1 MRSVRPFVTGLLLLT
16 LAMFEV
22 GTASAAGPPARPYPQ
37 HTLAVTL
44 DPATHTVTVTDTV
57 IPADGAPAPEGF
69 LLNKALRVTDS
80 EPAVEEVPLGDTRPF
95 YGNNTGAPAD
105 EAARLARWRFKAQPA
120 GGRFRVT
127 YTGVVNDAL
136 RSQQEEY
143 ARGFKET
150 TGLVGAEGVYLC
162 GATAWYPQIA
172 PGLLTFEID
181 AQGPAAWQLI
191 SQGAGSSGDGKGHAH
206 WSSPEPMDE
215 IYLVGGPL
223 RVWRDTAGSVETL
236 AYLHDD
242 DAATARKY
250 LDATAQYLEMYRG
263 LIGPY
268 PYGKFA
274 LVENFW
280 ETGYGMPSFT
290 LLGKEIIRF
299 PFILS
304 SSYPH
309 EILHNWWG
317 NSVFV
322 DYESG
327 NWCEGLTAYLADHL
341 VQEQRGQGALYR
353 RNTLQKYRD
362 YVRTANDFPLTEF
375 RGRYSAATEAIGYGR
390 MLMGAHML
398 RRQLG
403 DDGFR
408 RFVAQLYKTQR
419 GKRASFADLQAVAEK
434 VAGRPLARFF
444 KDLAA
449 RAGAPVLGVAGAK
462 VERTAAGW
470 NVSGRLVQT
479 QAEDA
484 FAVDVPLVVQTVG
497 ANAGTTVSMTAKDAA
512 FSIETK
518 DEPLVLHVD
527 PAFDVF
533 RRLDP
538 RESPPALSML
548 FGESRV
554 TAVLPSASPD
564 EAAKFRELLKGWESP
579 SQAFDV
585 VTDDAVTE
593 LPTGRSV
600 WILGRANRLAAKA
613 FAHEPRFV
621 RTADG
626 VSFDGESVATANH
639 SIVAVVRHPAN
650 PDKAIGWIAVDPA
663 AAFAGLGR
671 KLPHYGKYSYLA
683 FEGAEPANML
693 KGEWAASDSPLRVDL
708 RPTARPTKV
717 PALKLAP
724 EKALAELPPVF
735 SAKNLAAHVAYL
747 AAPEREGRGV
757 GTAGLEAAAAYLEQQ
772 FRTLG
777 LEPLGANGSYAQ
789 PFTIA
794 NGPGGKPA
802 AVRNLVG
809 VLRGTKKEWAGQSVL
824 VSAHYDHLGR
834 GWPEAHKEFA
844 GQLHPGA
851 DDNAS
856 GVAVLL
862 ELARV
867 LAAGEKPQRSIVFAL
882 FSAEEAGALGA
893 AHYAEAP
900 PAEFP
905 LAKLFANVNLDTVGR
920 LGAGK
925 VQVLGTGT
933 ASEWVHIVRGGSF
946 VTGVESASISGNDE
960 ASDQRVF
967 IARGI
972 PAVQFFTGPHDDY
985 HRPGDTVDKVDVPGM
1000 VKVAALAKEAVAYLA
1015 ERPEPLGV
1023 TIKGAGAGPGAAA
1036 GAAAGAGAPGAE
1048 GAPKPPRR
1056 VTFGVVPDFAFTG
1069 TGVRLGG
1076 TTPGS
1081 PAEKAGLKEGD
1092 VITKLDGKPLA
1103 SLADFGAALRGMSAG
1118 QSVVVTYTRDGKEQ
1132 TVPVTVIER

>member
-1 MRSVRPFVTGLLLLT
+1 MRTARPLVTGLLFLT
-16 LAMFEV
+16 LAVHGF
-22 GTASAAGPPARPYPQ
+22 AAAPAAAATSPPARPYP
-37 HTLAVTL
+37 HHALTVAL
-44 DPATHTVTVTDTV
+44 DPATHVVTVTDTV
-57 IPADGAPAPEGF
+57 TPADGAPFPEGF
-69 LLNKALRVTDS
+69 LLNKALRVTS
-80 EPAVEEVPLGDTRPF
+80 AEPAVEEVPLGDTRPF
-95 YGNNTGAPAD
+95 YGNNTGAPPD

-127 YTGVVNDAL
+127 YAGPINDPL
-136 RSQQEEY
+136 TSQQEEY

-172 PGLLTFEID
+172 PGLLTFDVD
-181 AQGPAAWQLI
+181 AHGPAEWQLI
-191 SQGAGSSGDGKGHAH
+191 SQGAGASGDGKGHAH

-250 LDATAQYLEMYRG
+250 LDATAQYLEMYRA

-290 LLGKEIIRF
+290 LLGREIIRF

-341 VQEQRGQGALYR
+341 IQEQRGQGALYR

-362 YVRTANDFPLTEF
+362 YVRTLNDFPLTEF

-408 RFVAQLYKTQR
+408 RFVAQLYRTER
-419 GKRASFADLQAVAEK
+419 GKRASFADLEAVAEK
-434 VAGRPLARFF
+434 VAGHPLARFF

-449 RAGAPVLGVAGAK
+449 RAGAPVLGVRDVK
-462 VERTAAGW
+462 VERAA
-470 NVSGRLVQT
+470 SGFTVAGTLLQT

-484 FAVDVPLVVQTVG
+484 FAVDVPLVVQTAG
-497 ANAGTTVSMTAKDAA
+497 ANATATVSMTSKEAA
-512 FSIETK
+512 FTIATK

-548 FGESRV
+548 FGEARV

-585 VTDDAVTE
+585 VTDDTVTA
-593 LPTGRSV
+593 LPADRSV
-600 WILGRANRLAAKA
+600 WILGRTNRLAAKEI
-613 FAHEPRFV
+613 AHEPRFV
-621 RTADG
+621 RTGDS

-650 PDKAIGWIAVDPA
+650 PDKAVGWIAVDPP
-663 AAFAGLGR
+663 AAFVGLGR

-693 KGEWAASDSPLRVDL
+693 KGEWAAADSPLRVDV
-708 RPTARPTKV
+708 RPAGARATKLA
-717 PALKLAP
+717 ALKLAP

-735 SAKNLAAHVAYL
+735 SAKNLAARVAYL

-757 GTAGLEAAAAYLEQQ
+757 GTAGLDAAAAYLEQQ
-772 FRTLG
+772 FKAIG
-777 LEPLGANGSYAQ
+777 LEPLGTNGYAQ
-789 PFTIA
+789 PFTID
-794 NGPGGKPA
+794 GPGGKAA
-802 AVRNLVG
+802 AVHNIVG
-809 VLRGTKKEWAGQSVL
+809 LLRGTKKEWAGQSVL

-882 FSAEEAGALGA
+882 FTAEEAGALGA
-893 AHYAEAP
+893 AHYAAAP
-900 PAEFP
+900 PADFP

-920 LGAGK
+920 LGTGK

-967 IARGI
+967 IARGV

-985 HRPGDTVDKVDVPGM
+985 HRPGDTSEKIDVTGM
-1000 VKVAALAKEAVAYLA
+1000 VKVAALAKEAIAYLA
-1015 ERPEPLGV
+1015 ERPEPLTV
-1023 TIKGAGAGPGAAA
+1023 TIKGAAPAPAGTPA
-1036 GAAAGAGAPGAE
+1036 AE

-1056 VTFGVVPDFAFTG
+1056 VTFGVVPDFGYAG

-1092 VITKLDGKPLA
+1092 VVIKLDGKPVA
-1103 SLADFGAALRGMSAG
+1103 SLADFSAALRGMSAG
-1118 QSVVVTYTRDGKEQ
+1118 QSVVVTFTRDGKEQ